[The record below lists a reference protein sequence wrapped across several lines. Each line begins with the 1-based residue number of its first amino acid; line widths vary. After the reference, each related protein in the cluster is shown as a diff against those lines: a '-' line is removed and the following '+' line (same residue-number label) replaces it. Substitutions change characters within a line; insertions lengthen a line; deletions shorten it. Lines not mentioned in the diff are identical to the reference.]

1 MHHMAKAAVDALFA
15 ALTDA
20 DACSHLL
27 SSTQL
32 LQDQKGRPFDAFL
45 KGPASADQ
53 DELLT
58 MQLTFAACLAMLY
71 TAVTNHTP
79 C

>member
-1 MHHMAKAAVDALFA
+1 MAKEAVDALFA
-15 ALTDA
+15 ALTDVNA
-20 DACSHLL
+20 RSHLL

-32 LQDQKGRPFDAFL
+32 LQDQEGRPFDAFL

-58 MQLTFAACLAMLY
+58 MQLTFSACLATLY
-71 TAVTNHTP
+71 TAVTSYTP